1 MKKITMFLGAVA
13 LLFIGGC
20 TPNSG
25 DGGTSM
31 ATYIGECTTSKTDTG
46 EVVYK
51 QSDFEMTLTI
61 PNMSIPKFDFAFDGV
76 RFSEMEVALPITIQ
90 GVPFKVTIQESQGI
104 LNYVFDTDL
113 EPNFEPIIPL
123 IGDAPNKTYAIK
135 RVWGYVGKYITMYFE
150 FESYGYRVM
159 FTDDPELMTLDT
171 IEYTGTCITKNT
183 ATGEVSYEATDATI
197 TVVTESGAAP
207 KAHITFNG
215 IKFAEAMPALVITLP
230 NLPITKLDK
239 DIVFNV
245 ENVVPT
251 INGIEYEGYKMSRV
265 WGTAGANTQVNFTMA
280 TMPYSVQFVAK

>member
-1 MKKITMFLGAVA
+1 MFLSAVA
-13 LLFIGGC
+13 LFLIGGC
-20 TPNSG
+20 KPSSSN
-25 DGGTSM
+25 GGTSY
-31 ATYIGECTTSKTDTG
+31 ATYIGECTTFRCATD
-46 EVVYK
+46 EVVSR
-51 QSDFEMTLTI
+51 QPDFEMTLII
-61 PNMSIPKFDFAFDGV
+61 PNMNIPKFDFEFEGI

-90 GVPFKVTIQESQGI
+90 GVPFKVTIQESQGT

-159 FTDDPELMTLDT
+159 FTDDPEKITVDT
-171 IEYTGTCITKNT
+171 TDYTGTCTTRNT

-230 NLPITKLDK
+230 NLPTTTLDK
-239 DIVFNV
+239 DIIFNV

-251 INGIEYEGYKMSRV
+251 IGGVEYEGYKMSRV
-265 WGTAGANTQVNFTMA
+265 WGTAGANTQVDFTMA